1 MTLLGS
7 VVRQFVSIPTL
18 PASLS
23 VKGQT
28 VFITGANTGLG
39 LAAARECVGRG
50 AAKVILAVRNHT
62 NGDAAKRSIQQSHPS
77 APATIDIW
85 DVDLLSFDS
94 VLAIGKRAAQL
105 PRLDIALLNAGVFKF
120 AWSTSANG
128 YETGLQVNHLATALL
143 ALTLLPTLKKT
154 AQELGSPSRL
164 TFTSA
169 ETHMFTKFAEQ
180 AAEKPLDQLNKK
192 ELYKDA
198 MDRYC
203 VTKLLNVF
211 WARELAARTSRDE
224 VIVNYFNP
232 GAVDT
237 GIHRDGNLLI
247 RKFDRY
253 VGRSVEQGA
262 SLMLNAAV
270 VKGAESHGEYMS
282 EGAIKPP
289 SDLVLSDAG
298 AKLQKTLW
306 NDTEAVLKM
315 HVPEGMDSIFKI

>member
-18 PASLS
+18 SSSLS
-23 VKGQT
+23 LKGQT

-39 LAAARECVGRG
+39 LATARECVGRG
-50 AAKVILAVRNHT
+50 AAKVILAVRNHA

-77 APATIDIW
+77 TPATIDIW

-154 AQELGSPSRL
+154 AKELGCPSRL

-180 AAEKPLDQLNKK
+180 AAEKPLDELNKK

-211 WARELAARTSRDE
+211 WARELAARISRNE

-237 GIHRDGNLLI
+237 GYVYPILL
-247 RKFDRY
+247 
-253 VGRSVEQGA
+253 VVSEQK
-262 SLMLNAAV
+262 NR
-270 VKGAESHGEYMS
+270 
-282 EGAIKPP
+282 
-289 SDLVLSDAG
+289 
-298 AKLQKTLW
+298 
-306 NDTEAVLKM
+306 
-315 HVPEGMDSIFKI
+315 